1 MSAPETDVSTN
12 ASSTQAYVVV
22 GVDGSPSSIAALR
35 WAARLAPSMNAQIQA
50 ITTWQYPT
58 GAGAGIGMGGGVGM
72 EMADA
77 PEAVATTILDQ
88 ALSTAFAHTPPAG
101 LQRTTLQGNPAQ
113 VLLDV
118 STDSD
123 ALMLIVGSRG
133 HGGFVGLLIGSTSA
147 YCAEHATCPVLVV
160 HAAPDEDQK

>member
-1 MSAPETDVSTN
+1 MSTPETAVSTN
-12 ASSTQAYVVV
+12 ATSTQAYVVV

-88 ALSTAFAHTPPAG
+88 ALSAAFAHTPPAG
-101 LQRTTLQGNPAQ
+101 LQRATLQGNPAQ

-118 STDSD
+118 STDFD

-160 HAAPDEDQK
+160 HAAPDEDEQ

>member
-1 MSAPETDVSTN
+1 MSTPETDVSTN
-12 ASSTQAYVVV
+12 AGSTQARVVV

-35 WAARLAPSMNAQIQA
+35 WAACLAPSMNAQIQA

-88 ALSTAFAHTPPAG
+88 ALSAAFAHTPPAG
-101 LQRTTLQGNPAQ
+101 LHRATLQGNPAQ

-118 STDSD
+118 STDFD

-160 HAAPDEDQK
+160 HAAPDEGEK